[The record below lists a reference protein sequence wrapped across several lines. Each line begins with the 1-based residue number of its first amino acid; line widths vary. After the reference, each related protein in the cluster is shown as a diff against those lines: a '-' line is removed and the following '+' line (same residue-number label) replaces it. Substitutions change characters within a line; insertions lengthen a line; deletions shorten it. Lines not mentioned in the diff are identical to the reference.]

1 MSATQQTTSQLR
13 SLRLVSMA
21 DAYELQM
28 QQPKLQATSFDD
40 RFGLLVEAEASA
52 RESRKF
58 RRLIRGAGLP
68 ELAAMEDMDH
78 RPSRGVDKPMLS
90 ALANCGWIRRQ
101 QNLIIIGAT
110 GVGKTWLACALAHQA
125 CRLSIPVGFYR
136 ASDLYALIGE
146 ATLDGSLP
154 KLKVALS
161 KPSLLILDDFGLGD
175 ISPVAA
181 QVLLDVVDRR
191 MRTGSL
197 LITSQYNTDEW
208 HSVFPDPTV
217 ADAVLDRVV
226 HQAHR
231 VQLKG
236 ESMRKLR
243 GRKQMEQG

>member
-58 RRLIRGAGLP
+58 SRLVRGAGLP
-68 ELAAMEDMDH
+68 ELAALEDMDY
-78 RPSRGVDKPMLS
+78 RPARGIDKPVLA
-90 ALANCGWIRRQ
+90 ALANCSWIRRQ
-101 QNLIIIGAT
+101 QNVIIIGAT

-125 CRLSIPVGFYR
+125 CRLSIPVVFHR

-154 KLKVALS
+154 KLKLALS

-175 ISPVAA
+175 ISPGAA

-197 LITSQYNTDEW
+197 LITSQYATDEW
-208 HSVFPDPTV
+208 HSIFPDPTV

-236 ESMRKLR
+236 DSMRKLR
-243 GRKQMEQG
+243 GRKQLEQG